1 MKALVT
7 GAGGFIGGHLVKYL
21 KGRGYEVRGADI
33 KLPEYDETAAD
44 EFMQV
49 DLRELDN
56 CMNATAGMD
65 EVYHLAADM
74 GGIGYI
80 TANLAGVS
88 VNNTWIDSKMLE
100 ASRQNKV
107 GRIFYSS
114 SACAYP
120 AYLQEGADVTPLKE
134 SDAYPAMPEEGY
146 GWEKLYAEK
155 LFEYYA
161 KDYGINVSVARFH
174 NIYGPYG
181 TYDGGKE
188 KAPAAISRKIA
199 KAKDGDTIEV
209 WGDGEQ
215 TRSFMYVD
223 DCVDGIYRLTQS
235 DFSDPINLGTDRL
248 VTVNELVDMVAAAA
262 GKRIEKRHDTSQA
275 QGVRGRNSD
284 NSLLTKVLNWEPP
297 TSLEDGLRTTYKW
310 IEEQVSGS

>member
-33 KLPEYDETAAD
+33 KLPEYGETAAD

-100 ASRQNKV
+100 ASRRNKV

-161 KDYGINVSVARFH
+161 KDHGMNVSVARFH

-248 VTVNELVDMVAAAA
+248 VTVNELVDLIAAAA

-284 NSLLTKVLNWEPP
+284 NSLLAKVLNWEPP
-297 TSLEDGLRTTYKW
+297 TSLEDGLRATYKW
-310 IEEQVSGS
+310 IEERVSGS

>member
-33 KLPEYDETAAD
+33 KLPEYDETVAD

-56 CMNATAGMD
+56 CMKATTGVD

-100 ASRQNKV
+100 ASRRNKV
-107 GRIFYSS
+107 ERIFYSS

-120 AYLQEGADVTPLKE
+120 AYRQEGADVTPLKE
-134 SDAYPAMPEEGY
+134 SDAYPAMPEAGY

-161 KDYGINVSVARFH
+161 NDYGMNVSVARFH

-199 KAKDGDTIEV
+199 KARDGDTIEV

-235 DFSDPINLGTDRL
+235 DFSDPVNLGTDRL
-248 VTVNELVDMVAAAA
+248 VTVNELVDMIASAA

-284 NSLLTKVLNWEPP
+284 NSLLMEVLNWEPP
-297 TSLEDGLRTTYKW
+297 TSLEAGLRTTYKW
-310 IEEQVSGS
+310 IEEQVSVS

>member
-33 KLPEYDETAAD
+33 KLPEYGTTAAD

-49 DLRELDN
+49 DLRELEN

-100 ASRQNKV
+100 ASRRNKV

-161 KDYGINVSVARFH
+161 KDYGMNVSVARFH

-248 VTVNELVDMVAAAA
+248 VTVNELVDLIALAA

-284 NSLLTKVLNWEPP
+284 NSLLAKVLSWEPP

>member
-33 KLPEYDETAAD
+33 KLPEYGETVAD

-49 DLRELDN
+49 DLRELGN
-56 CMNATAGMD
+56 CMKATAGVD

-80 TANLAGVS
+80 TENLAGVS
-88 VNNTWIDSKMLE
+88 VNNTWIDSNMLE
-100 ASRQNKV
+100 ASRRNKV
-107 GRIFYSS
+107 ERIFYSS

-161 KDYGINVSVARFH
+161 KDYGMNVSVARFH

-199 KAKDGDTIEV
+199 KAQDGDTIEV

-248 VTVNELVDMVAAAA
+248 VTVNELVDMIASAA

-284 NSLLTKVLNWEPP
+284 NSLLAKVLNWEPP

-310 IEEQVSGS
+310 IEEQVSGN

>member
-1 MKALVT
+1 MRLSGVQ
-7 GAGGFIGGHLVKYL
+7 AG
-21 KGRGYEVRGADI
+21 
-33 KLPEYDETAAD
+33 
-44 EFMQV
+44 
-49 DLRELDN
+49 
-56 CMNATAGMD
+56 
-65 EVYHLAADM
+65 
-74 GGIGYI
+74 
-80 TANLAGVS
+80 
-88 VNNTWIDSKMLE
+88 
-100 ASRQNKV
+100 
-107 GRIFYSS
+107 
-114 SACAYP
+114 
-120 AYLQEGADVTPLKE
+120 GADVTPLKE

-161 KDYGINVSVARFH
+161 KDYGMNVSVARFH

-199 KAKDGDTIEV
+199 KARDGDTIEV

-248 VTVNELVDMVAAAA
+248 VTVNELVDMIAAAA

-284 NSLLTKVLNWEPP
+284 NSLLAKVLNWEPP

>member
-33 KLPEYDETAAD
+33 KLPEYDETVAD

-56 CMNATAGMD
+56 CMKATTGVD

-80 TANLAGVS
+80 TANLAGIS

-100 ASRQNKV
+100 ASRRNKV
-107 GRIFYSS
+107 ERIFYSS

-120 AYLQEGADVTPLKE
+120 AYRQEGADVTPLKE
-134 SDAYPAMPEEGY
+134 SDAYPAMPEAGY

-161 KDYGINVSVARFH
+161 NDYGMNVSVARFH

-199 KAKDGDTIEV
+199 KARDGDTIEV

-235 DFSDPINLGTDRL
+235 DFSDPVNLGTDRL
-248 VTVNELVDMVAAAA
+248 VTVNELVDMIASAA

-284 NSLLTKVLNWEPP
+284 NSLLMEVLNWEPP
-297 TSLEDGLRTTYKW
+297 TSLEAGLRTTYKW
-310 IEEQVSGS
+310 IEEQVSVS

>member
-1 MKALVT
+1 
-7 GAGGFIGGHLVKYL
+7 
-21 KGRGYEVRGADI
+21 
-33 KLPEYDETAAD
+33 
-44 EFMQV
+44 
-49 DLRELDN
+49 
-56 CMNATAGMD
+56 MNATAGMD

-100 ASRQNKV
+100 ASRRNKV

-284 NSLLTKVLNWEPP
+284 NSLLAKVLNWEPP